1 MNRAI
6 IDHLSNADYHAELR
20 GDNTTTKVCS
30 DATGGQVKPRL
41 FRVVLNAAALEYAQ
55 AVFARYAS

>member
-20 GDNTTTKVCS
+20 GDNTTT
-30 DATGGQVKPRL
+30 QE
-41 FRVVLNAAALEYAQ
+41 NN
-55 AVFARYAS
+55 